1 MHTQM
6 KENYISHFIS
16 SSVQRWRWCL
26 FLCEGKEWHHL
37 LKYLSFTSVLIPLWN
52 VLIKTL
58 AKGAGVPEVLYGPFT
73 HTVQS
78 VALFGDLTACSHIW
92 APMCTSEE
100 CAALLFAL
108 PCPDA
113 GGELTDSERF
123 AVRTTDCTAPD
134 QPLVNKQHRHTLFS
148 GITTGSACP
157 VSACTGFAD
166 RMLSHAAVL
175 SG

>member
-1 MHTQM
+1 M

-16 SSVQRWRWCL
+16 SFVQWWRCCL
-26 FLCEGKEWHHL
+26 FLCEGEKWHHP
-37 LKYLSFTSVLIPLWN
+37 LKCLGFTWVLVPLWN
-52 VLIKTL
+52 VLIKNL
-58 AKGAGVPEVLYGPFT
+58 VKGADVPEVLYGPFT
-73 HTVQS
+73 HTLQS
-78 VALFGDLTACSHIW
+78 VALLGRADLTACRHTW
-92 APMCTSEE
+92 APTCTSEG

-123 AVRTTDCTAPD
+123 AVRMTDCAAPS
-134 QPLVNKQHRHTLFS
+134 QPLVNKQHWHTLFS

-157 VSACTGFAD
+157 VSACAGFAD
-166 RMLSHAAVL
+166 QMLSHTAVL